1 MTPRIHSHSLTY
13 QRIIVNCSCCTS
25 HILAQMH
32 WDSISSQGLQSA
44 WAWPDSELQLFCQ
57 AGLKCR
63 PTTKRTLLGMFING
77 MPGRKIPRPR
87 CKYSFVVQR
96 QRDPRR
102 SWVTLS
108 VLPIIESC
116 IPLCSLWTY
125 MHYLCRLWWIK
136 LYEEE
141 GGITNDYSRRAFFDG
156 LRETRRGEPL
166 VQRQLDIAPQCNVL
180 LRIDSIV
187 RTKRTCICL
196 RWHFCSFMYWQHYS
210 HYICLLW
217 HQCALYLSVSTSQ
230 SALYLSVL
238 TSAYWQQFRRQ
249 HISHQTIHPDI
260 LRHNL
265 TRIQLHLKSQ
275 KM

>member
-1 MTPRIHSHSLTY
+1 
-13 QRIIVNCSCCTS
+13 
-25 HILAQMH
+25 
-32 WDSISSQGLQSA
+32 
-44 WAWPDSELQLFCQ
+44 
-57 AGLKCR
+57 
-63 PTTKRTLLGMFING
+63 

-141 GGITNDYSRRAFFDG
+141 GGITYDYSRRAFFDG

-166 VQRQLDIAPQCNVL
+166 VQRQLDIALSAMYISVL
-180 LRIDSIV
+180 
-187 RTKRTCICL
+187 T
-196 RWHFCSFMYWQHYS
+196 
-210 HYICLLW
+210 
-217 HQCALYLSVSTSQ
+217 A
-230 SALYLSVL
+230 LSVL
-238 TSAYWQQFRRQ
+238 NVPVYVCVDIFVALCIDNITPTISVCFDISVPCTCLYQHHSLHCTCLYWHQ
-249 HISHQTIHPDI
+249 HIDNSFDVSTFPTRLSILTYWDTI
-260 LRHNL
+260 
-265 TRIQLHLKSQ
+265 
-275 KM
+275 